1 MTEWSINCQPSR
13 CARRAAISP
22 PPLPYSRE
30 IVTTRMA
37 VMACGFTFI
46 AFPPLVSSSHDKSG
60 SHDNEL
66 EQARS
71 VMFCHAE
78 RSEASACSSREILRF
93 AQDDK
98 PSPIITA
105 FDC

>member
-30 IVTTRMA
+30 IVMARMA

-46 AFPPLVSSSHDKSG
+46 AFPPLVLSSHDKSG
-60 SHDNEL
+60 SYNMGCSFDVRLLRPCTLHTSAPEGSQRGL
-66 EQARS
+66 EGRS
-71 VMFCHAE
+71 RLFSV
-78 RSEASACSSREILRF
+78 RQQGRDLL
-93 AQDDK
+93 
-98 PSPIITA
+98 
-105 FDC
+105 